1 MFALPPFVSREKNGV
16 HGITIGFSGS
26 FYPQYGWMDGRG
38 VSCLGAQLYLLWRK
52 RGQDPRPRIN
62 TVLSVLWEFLPLL
75 SPLFMKL
82 VNTDWIFNGRSTEF
96 TTKPSLISIS
106 SFEPRSVVISIYR
119 ETGVAHELRKL
130 IADAQNYGQENG
142 IHHCLR
148 VHAIM

>member
-1 MFALPPFVSREKNGV
+1 MHSYVF
-16 HGITIGFSGS
+16 HGDI
-26 FYPQYGWMDGRG
+26 
-38 VSCLGAQLYLLWRK
+38 

-62 TVLSVLWEFLPLL
+62 TVLSVLGKILPLL

-82 VNTDWIFNGRSTEF
+82 VNTDWICNGRSTEY
-96 TTKPSLISIS
+96 TTKPSPISIS